1 MSAFEQ
7 YEAYDGLGLAELVRR
22 GETTAG
28 ELLDAAVERMDA
40 RNPRINAIVRPM
52 LEEARAAIAAGLPD
66 GPYRGVPFLLK
77 DLHALYEGVPTSN
90 GSALFRDAAA
100 DHDSELVARYRRA
113 GLVIFGKTNTPELGL
128 SCSTEPRLFG
138 PTRNPWSLAH
148 SAGGSSGGAA
158 AAVAA
163 RIVPAA
169 HASDGGGSIRIP
181 ASCCGLFGLKPTR
194 GRNPQGPDAGEGW
207 SGMSAQHVVSLTVRD
222 GAALLDATHGP
233 APGDPYAAPPPER
246 SFLSEVGAPTGRLR
260 VALAVD
266 PPSGVAID
274 PECERAARETAQLC
288 SDLGHQVDEVHPDVD
303 AGALRRGTS
312 VIIGANVAAV
322 CEARAKELGREL
334 SQDDVEKMTW
344 TLLQLGRGASATDY
358 ATALKTLHLTG
369 RRLGRFFEDHDV
381 LLTPMLAVPP
391 IELGILDMMSED
403 LPAYLEALGALTA
416 WSQLFNATG
425 QPAMSLPLH
434 WTPGGL
440 PVGVHFAG
448 GFGDEAT
455 LLRLAA
461 QLEEAR
467 PWIDRRPPL
476 LAE

>member
-1 MSAFEQ
+1 M
-7 YEAYDGLGLAELVRR
+7 
-22 GETTAG
+22 
-28 ELLDAAVERMDA
+28 
-40 RNPRINAIVRPM
+40 
-52 LEEARAAIAAGLPD
+52 
-66 GPYRGVPFLLK
+66 
-77 DLHALYEGVPTSN
+77 
-90 GSALFRDAAA
+90 
-100 DHDSELVARYRRA
+100 
-113 GLVIFGKTNTPELGL
+113 
-128 SCSTEPRLFG
+128 
-138 PTRNPWSLAH
+138 
-148 SAGGSSGGAA
+148 
-158 AAVAA
+158 
-163 RIVPAA
+163 
-169 HASDGGGSIRIP
+169 
-181 ASCCGLFGLKPTR
+181 
-194 GRNPQGPDAGEGW
+194 
-207 SGMSAQHVVSLTVRD
+207 
-222 GAALLDATHGP
+222 
-233 APGDPYAAPPPER
+233 
-246 SFLSEVGAPTGRLR
+246 
-260 VALAVD
+260 D

-274 PECERAARETAQLC
+274 PECERAVRETAQLC

-344 TLLQLGRGASATDY
+344 TLLQLGRSASATDY